1 MQDEEIRT
9 VIARLARPHASG
21 GVVVGRAALLAEGLE
36 FAAIR
41 EWIIDHG
48 GTPEASTVVAV
59 ESGRPPR
66 GRPVLERG
74 LAGGGA
80 GAASV
85 RAPRGRAGLSG
96 VGGAAARAADSA
108 RAARASRS

>member
-41 EWIIDHG
+41 EWIMDHG
-48 GTPEASTVVAV
+48 GTPEAST
-59 ESGRPPR
+59 SSQSSQG
-66 GRPVLERG
+66 G
-74 LAGGGA
+74 LHGA
-80 GAASV
+80 GRSSS
-85 RAPRGRAGLSG
+85 AGS
-96 VGGAAARAADSA
+96 RAAEQAPPQYVLPAGALD
-108 RAARASRS
+108 